1 MSTSS
6 SAVDVRRFMASVDLQ
21 TGGSGVVLEREDDL
35 GVSAEQCFDMGGRL
49 IAAAQPDDSGRR
61 PKQRGHVGKIRV
73 LRNQREPIGLGIVP
87 QRVIAGFR
95 QTEQPNLTRAG
106 KEVGQS
112 LTEFEAE
119 VLVEQQLHWAAVTSR
134 RSRSAA

>member
-1 MSTSS
+1 MSTSPS
-6 SAVDVRRFMASVDLQ
+6 TIAARRFMASVDLQ
-21 TGGSGVVLEREDDL
+21 TGGGRVVLERGDDL
-35 GVSAEQCFDMGGRL
+35 AVGPEQCFDMCGRL

-61 PKQRGHVGKIRV
+61 PKQRGHVGKVRV
-73 LRNQREPIGLGIVP
+73 LRNQREAIGLSIVP
-87 QRVIAGFR
+87 QRVIVGFR

>member
-1 MSTSS
+1 MSTSP
-6 SAVDVRRFMASVDLQ
+6 SAVDARRFMASVDLQ
-21 TGGSGVVLEREDDL
+21 TGSSRVVLKRDDDL
-35 GVSAEQCFDMGGRL
+35 GVVAEQFFDMRSGL

-61 PKQRGHVGKIRV
+61 SKQRGHVGKVRV
-73 LRNQREPIGLGIVP
+73 LRNQCEAIGLGIVP
-87 QRVIAGFR
+87 QRVIVGFR
-95 QTEQPNLTRAG
+95 QTEQPNLTRVG

-119 VLVEQQLHWAAVTSR
+119 VLIEQQLHWAAVTSR

>member
-1 MSTSS
+1 MSTSQG
-6 SAVDVRRFMASVDLQ
+6 AIATRRFMASVDLQ
-21 TGGSGVVLEREDDL
+21 TGGSRVVLKRADDL
-35 GVSAEQCFDMGGRL
+35 GVVAEQCFDMRGGL

-61 PKQRGHVGKIRV
+61 SKQRGHVGKIRV
-73 LRNQREPIGLGIVP
+73 LRNQREPIGLGILP
-87 QRVIAGFR
+87 QRVIVGFR

-119 VLVEQQLHWAAVTSR
+119 VLVEQQLHWAAVTNR